1 MLLTIDEIKSQ
12 FPEQWVL
19 IGNPELNDRT
29 TLGSIVSKL
38 VSGVV
43 LLASKDKREIAYK
56 AKELKEGYSTTACI
70 FTGEIPQNRIMILLK
85 RAQDLAKEVKNG
97 LEVTN
102 TGAESIILGA

>member
-1 MLLTIDEIKSQ
+1 MHKNIAMLLTIDEIKNQ

-43 LLASKDKREIAYK
+43 LFASKDKREIAYK
-56 AKELKEGYSTTACI
+56 AKDVKEGYTTTACI
-70 FTGEIPQNRIMILLK
+70 FTGEIAQNRIFLL
-85 RAQDLAKEVKNG
+85 
-97 LEVTN
+97 
-102 TGAESIILGA
+102 